1 MKLWSSSPA
10 NQTGWTSLK
19 TWLLKKDISSLLT
32 KSHFCRTFF
41 RALLKSSLKQNFGKM
56 MAEAVGW
63 EKNEMQEEKVVSL
76 SRPFTQQFQCFL
88 AEITIILSFPLLPLL
103 SAGVKFTAN
112 ATRSSVLFDCYDF
125 LAPVEMVPGSQQ
137 YVMKLCYRE
146 LGPLSK
152 DVIK

>member
-1 MKLWSSSPA
+1 MGFSVVTDTEVKLWSSSPA

-19 TWLLKKDISSLLT
+19 TWLLKTDISSLLT

-63 EKNEMQEEKVVSL
+63 EKNERQEEKVVSL

-88 AEITIILSFPLLPLL
+88 AEITIILSFPLLPLCRQEL
-103 SAGVKFTAN
+103 NLQPTQLG
-112 ATRSSVLFDCYDF
+112 
-125 LAPVEMVPGSQQ
+125 LACCLT
-137 YVMKLCYRE
+137 VMT
-146 LGPLSK
+146 S
-152 DVIK
+152 